1 VKQENENVE
10 EIYEVVYPIGT
21 QVTQERDVAASLPDL
36 NGKTICELWNY
47 AFRGDDSFPMIEK
60 LMKEKYPGVKF
71 VGYEKF
77 GNIHDPSEEAKMMAE
92 LPGKLKK
99 FKCDAVIAGN
109 GG

>member
-1 VKQENENVE
+1 ME

-36 NGKTICELWNY
+36 NGKTICELWNH

-60 LMKEKYPGVKF
+60 LLKNKYPGVKF

-77 GNIHDPSEEAKMMAE
+77 GNIHDPSEEAERMAE
-92 LPGKLKK
+92 LPGKLKT